1 MNILDLNE
9 KNIYFCFGFCY
20 LKFWG
25 KIKLYFISKIDV
37 FWNNLYILVMCLK
50 FEFF

>member
-1 MNILDLNE
+1 MRRIYIFILDFVIRNFKE
-9 KNIYFCFGFCY
+9 IE
-20 LKFWG
+20 
-25 KIKLYFISKIDV
+25 LYFISKIDV